1 MPNGGSWLAR
11 QGASGSKYHRVWGFN
26 YALGLNNSH
35 SVWGFF
41 LYSTYMLYC
50 GAGGLALIPKA
61 RGMEENGEKEG
72 RGNEKDKRGKRE
84 RGKSAKRAV

>member
-1 MPNGGSWLAR
+1 M
-11 QGASGSKYHRVWGFN
+11 
-26 YALGLNNSH
+26 
-35 SVWGFF
+35 
-41 LYSTYMLYC
+41 
-50 GAGGLALIPKA
+50 IPKA

>member
-1 MPNGGSWLAR
+1 
-11 QGASGSKYHRVWGFN
+11 
-26 YALGLNNSH
+26 
-35 SVWGFF
+35 
-41 LYSTYMLYC
+41 MLYC